1 MTTIEVVISNA
12 DQHVMVL
19 AAILQYQYQSQADD
33 RDVFFIISVDTCPLT
48 LSIDCH
54 RDYIYRWNNHST

>member
-1 MTTIEVVISNA
+1 MTSIEVVISNA

-19 AAILQYQYQSQADD
+19 AIILQYQSQADD
-33 RDVFFIISVDTCPLT
+33 RDVFFIISINTSPLI

-54 RDYIYRWNNHST
+54 RD